1 MRRITAVLAAIAAVA
16 VPTSA
21 AAATNAQ
28 SARAGATWLVRQQ
41 AMAPGQQA
49 DTIVG
54 LAATRAPRAT
64 VLSRWRAFA
73 PRARGYATTAGAA
86 GKVVLAAR
94 AAGVN
99 PRRVAGVNHIARIRS
114 QYAGGRFGA
123 STYDQVYSILAL
135 RTAGEAVPPAAITA
149 LRRTR
154 GAGGWGYD
162 LNRRVP
168 DDVSAT
174 ASVILAARA
183 AGVSNR
189 DPMLVQATAWMMAQR
204 NRAGGFAIHGRGGR
218 TEANATSLAIRALRS
233 MGRRPPAATVTQLRR
248 LQERDGGFRFTERI
262 RENRVLATADAVIA
276 LSGR

>member
-1 MRRITAVLAAIAAVA
+1 
-16 VPTSA
+16 
-21 AAATNAQ
+21 
-28 SARAGATWLVRQQ
+28 
-41 AMAPGQQA
+41 
-49 DTIVG
+49 
-54 LAATRAPRAT
+54 
-64 VLSRWRAFA
+64 
-73 PRARGYATTAGAA
+73 
-86 GKVVLAAR
+86 
-94 AAGVN
+94 
-99 PRRVAGVNHIARIRS
+99 
-114 QYAGGRFGA
+114 
-123 STYDQVYSILAL
+123 
-135 RTAGEAVPPAAITA
+135 VPPAAITA